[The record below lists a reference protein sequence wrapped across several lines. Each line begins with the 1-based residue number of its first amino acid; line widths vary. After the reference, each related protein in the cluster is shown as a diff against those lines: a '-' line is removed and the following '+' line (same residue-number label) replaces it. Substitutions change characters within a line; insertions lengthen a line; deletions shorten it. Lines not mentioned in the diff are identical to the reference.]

1 MNINENLTI
10 IMNTNDYLY
19 LFHLK
24 FSTGHMFHE
33 VLAMLNPIPGR
44 A

>member
-1 MNINENLTI
+1 MKA
-10 IMNTNDYLY
+10 NDYLC

-33 VLAMLNPIPGR
+33 VLAMLNLVPGT